1 MIRGAGFIFAELLRA
16 SLRNW
21 SRWLVFSLVLGLVLA
36 SGSALALLQEGKGG
50 DGPAREYWILVL
62 GLSPELRDEKVNE
75 LCWEFWALDG
85 VTRVSYRFAGDELPG
100 GGTAEERCILLWTE
114 DGTRAEE
121 LAKRVRARAGTAITR
136 VDIIHRLAAPP
147 ASLPP
152 LSRVVAMVALALFAF
167 ATLVVGRVAVAH
179 TLAAWRNEWDFLR
192 CSGVEPWKLWG
203 AFVGAAAVWGLLG
216 GGVFLL
222 VYEGIKLAVGNVAA
236 VGQIA
241 PGYLTSGPFPFLVAF
256 LVAPLW
262 GAAAGG
268 IALLLSLHRRPCPGG
283 LGDPAA

>member
-1 MIRGAGFIFAELLRA
+1 VIRGASFIFAELLRA

-21 SRWLVFSLVLGLVLA
+21 SRWLAFSLVLGLVLA

-50 DGPAREYWILVL
+50 GGPAREYWILVL

-75 LCWEFWALDG
+75 LCWEFWTLDG

-114 DGTRAEE
+114 DGVRAGE
-121 LAKRVRARAGTAITR
+121 LAERVREIAGAAITR
-136 VDIIHRLAAPP
+136 IDTIHLLASPP

-152 LSRVVAMVALALFAF
+152 LSRVIAMVALALFAF
-167 ATLVVGRVAVAH
+167 ATLVAGRVAVAR
-179 TLAAWRNEWDFLR
+179 TLAVWRNEWDFLR

-203 AFVGAAAVWGLLG
+203 PFVGTAAAWGLLG
-216 GGVFLL
+216 GGVYLL
-222 VYEGIKLAVGNVAA
+222 VYEGIRLAVANVAA

-241 PGYLTSGPFPFLVAF
+241 PGYLAGSSLPFLVAF

-268 IALLLSLHRRPCPGG
+268 IALFLSLHRRPCPAD
-283 LGDPAA
+283 LGDPGA